1 MEHLFLKASQM
12 TTKIIPPYP
21 PLVKGGRGDSQKG
34 FTILELTISI
44 SLIGLIVLIMV
55 GAMRLGS
62 RSIDSGEKKIES
74 LERTRSSLNILDSQ
88 IQSQIPL
95 TYDDEGIKKY
105 YFVGDREL
113 LQFATNYSIWG
124 GQKGYVVVTYKVYS
138 DNSGKQV
145 LYASENVIGLD
156 NNREVRL
163 SGTFDKIYF
172 EYFYKDPTEEEGK
185 WIEQW
190 ADDVNIPEK
199 VRIHLVEGTRDL
211 SLIIPMRVR
220 GSLPQRTFFSRG
232 Q

>member
-1 MEHLFLKASQM
+1 MQKLKKF
-12 TTKIIPPYP
+12 KICNLQSAIC
-21 PLVKGGRGDSQKG
+21 KSRAG

-95 TYDDEGIKKY
+95 TYDAEGIKKY

-124 GQKGYVVVTYKVYS
+124 GQKGYVVVTYKIYS
-138 DNSGKQV
+138 DNSGKQI

-199 VRIHLVEGTRDL
+199 VRVHLVEGTRDL

-220 GSLPQRTFFSRG
+220 GSLPQKTLFSKG

>member
-1 MEHLFLKASQM
+1 MQ
-12 TTKIIPPYP
+12 KIKKFKICN
-21 PLVKGGRGDSQKG
+21 LQSAICKSRAG

-88 IQSQIPL
+88 IQSQNPL
-95 TYDDEGIKKY
+95 TYDAEGIKKY

-124 GQKGYVVVTYKVYS
+124 GQKGYVVVTYKIYS
-138 DNSGKQV
+138 DNSGKQI

-199 VRIHLVEGTRDL
+199 VRVHLVEGTRDL

-220 GSLPQRTFFSRG
+220 GSLPQKTLFSKG

>member
-1 MEHLFLKASQM
+1 MQKLKKF
-12 TTKIIPPYP
+12 KICNLQSAIC
-21 PLVKGGRGDSQKG
+21 KSRAG

-55 GAMRLGS
+55 GAMRLAS

-220 GSLPQRTFFSRG
+220 GSLPQRTLFSRG

>member
-1 MEHLFLKASQM
+1 MQKLKKF
-12 TTKIIPPYP
+12 KICNLQSAIC
-21 PLVKGGRGDSQKG
+21 KSRAG

-55 GAMRLGS
+55 GAMRLAS

-95 TYDDEGIKKY
+95 TYDAEGIKKY

-124 GQKGYVVVTYKVYS
+124 GQKGYVVVTYKIYS
-138 DNSGKQV
+138 DNSGKQI

-220 GSLPQRTFFSRG
+220 GSLPQRTLFSRG

>member
-1 MEHLFLKASQM
+1 MQKLKKF
-12 TTKIIPPYP
+12 KICNLQSAIC
-21 PLVKGGRGDSQKG
+21 KSRAG

-74 LERTRSSLNILDSQ
+74 LERMRSSLNILDSQ

-95 TYDDEGIKKY
+95 TYDAEGIKKY

-124 GQKGYVVVTYKVYS
+124 GQKGYVVVTYKIYS
-138 DNSGKQV
+138 DNSGKQI

-156 NNREVRL
+156 NIREVRL

-199 VRIHLVEGTRDL
+199 VRVHLVEGTRDL

-220 GSLPQRTFFSRG
+220 GSLPQKTLFSRS

>member
-1 MEHLFLKASQM
+1 MQKLKKF
-12 TTKIIPPYP
+12 KICNLQSAIC
-21 PLVKGGRGDSQKG
+21 KSRAG

-44 SLIGLIVLIMV
+44 ALIGLIVLIMV
-55 GAMRLGS
+55 GAMRLGI

-124 GQKGYVVVTYKVYS
+124 GQKGYVVVTYKIYS
-138 DNSGKQV
+138 DNSGKQI

-199 VRIHLVEGTRDL
+199 VRVHLVEGTRDL

-220 GSLPQRTFFSRG
+220 GSLPQKTLFSKG

>member
-1 MEHLFLKASQM
+1 MQKLKKF
-12 TTKIIPPYP
+12 KICNLQSAIC
-21 PLVKGGRGDSQKG
+21 KSRAG

-44 SLIGLIVLIMV
+44 ALIGLIVLIMV
-55 GAMRLGS
+55 GAMRLGI

-211 SLIIPMRVR
+211 SLIIPMRVT
-220 GSLPQRTFFSRG
+220 GSLPQRTLFSRG